1 MKGKS
6 QKAEGRS
13 PRAARSLIRLAA
25 LLAPRHD
32 RARLKEEWLAELA
45 VVATRGTGAAL
56 RFAVGAPKDAWS
68 MRAPTR
74 LLTAIGADVKYA
86 GRQLARRPA
95 YTLVVVACLVVGLVA
110 SVGMFSFITSIFY
123 GDKPGIAQRRELL
136 RINIGYDRAA
146 SFETLSNGQRVVAE
160 PLSYSDFEIIKD
172 LRTTPALEVVGAEG
186 GLLLTAAGNHGPVS
200 INGAFASGDF
210 FRTLRTIPEAGRFI
224 APADDAAEAAPV
236 AVVTEHF
243 WRTHL
248 DGRSD
253 AIGKPILVSGLS
265 FTVIGI
271 APPRFHGMR
280 TLDIGED
287 DSHGVQVWIP
297 LAHAPIWPTRI
308 SLTDPWLTT
317 ISRLRPGATTRDA
330 EGQLAAAAARISA
343 ADPALRA
350 NATAVI
356 RTMGIGPTSNFQ
368 VLLLVTAMLALPMI
382 VLAVGCA
389 NVANLQL
396 ARAAEQSRELAV
408 RLALGATRAQL
419 ARLLTIETLARV
431 AAAVVLSIFLVTA
444 LMRAIAPLF
453 PVFLTV
459 DWRVAVFAAGLA
471 VAVAL
476 ATGLMPAWLV
486 LRSTAASE
494 MKQSGRGGGLGHSRL
509 RNGLVVSQ
517 VALSLTLLVLAG
529 IFMRT
534 GQAMVSDAPPALRQ
548 QIVASF
554 NPAELRM
561 SPLDAR
567 QFADTVAA
575 RIAGDARVTHTAL
588 STEVGVRFG
597 LPSTPA
603 ANDKFAVALG
613 ITSSW
618 LDVMQLPL
626 LTGRRLTATDDQSV
640 AMISAHAAEIL
651 APGGSPLGLVVR
663 IDRPD
668 SAERQVRVIGVVAD
682 RPTRPTVERPDPA
695 IYTVLAAELT
705 GVFTLLAG
713 SATPEALRPDL
724 MSVIN
729 DVDPRIAWASI
740 RRGDMAFQ
748 DEAQEMQYAVYGA
761 GLAALVALV
770 LSATGLYAVM
780 SYTVQL
786 RRREIGVRVAIGAQ
800 PGRIVAMMLRQAF
813 RLVAIGI
820 AWGLALSVPMSLFM
834 RANFVAKVTAL
845 DPAVFAPTAALLL
858 IVGAIA
864 SAVPALR
871 ASRVDPITTLR
882 QD

>member
-1 MKGKS
+1 MTAIAG
-6 QKAEGRS
+6 
-13 PRAARSLIRLAA
+13 LIIHFSA
-25 LLAPRHD
+25 LLAPRHE
-32 RARLKEEWLAELA
+32 RARFKEEWLGELA
-45 VVATRGTGAAL
+45 VVTERGSAAAM
-56 RFAVGAPKDAWS
+56 RFAFGAPRDAWS
-68 MRAPTR
+68 LRAPMR
-74 LLTAIGADVKYA
+74 LFAALSGDFAFAA
-86 GRQLARRPA
+86 RQLARRPA
-95 YTLVVVACLVVGLVA
+95 YTFVVIGCLVVGLVA

-123 GDKPGIAQRRELL
+123 GDMPGISQRKELL
-136 RINIGYDRAA
+136 RINAGYDRAA
-146 SFETLSNGQRVVAE
+146 NYETRGDGTRVIAE
-160 PLSYSDFEIIKD
+160 PLSYSDFAIVKD
-172 LRTTPALEVVGAEG
+172 LTTTPALDVVAAEG

-200 INGAFASGDF
+200 VSGAFASGDF
-210 FRTLRTIPEAGRFI
+210 FRALRTSPVAGRFI
-224 APADDAAEAAPV
+224 APTDDVADAAPV
-236 AVVTEHF
+236 AVVTEYF

-297 LAHAPIWPTRI
+297 LAHAPMWPTNI
-308 SLTDPWLTT
+308 SPTNPWLTT
-317 ISRLRPGATTRDA
+317 ISRLKPGATTRDA

-343 ADPALRA
+343 ANPALRA
-350 NATAVI
+350 NTAMVI
-356 RTMGIGPTSNFQ
+356 RTMGNGPTSNFQ
-368 VLLLVTAMLALPMI
+368 VLLLVTAMLALPII

-431 AAAVVLSIFLVTA
+431 LVAVVVSMFLVNA
-444 LMRAIAPLF
+444 LIRAIAPLF

-459 DWRVAVFAAGLA
+459 DWLVAVFAIGLA
-471 VAVAL
+471 VVVAL

-486 LRSTAASE
+486 LRNTAASE
-494 MKQSGRGGGLGHSRL
+494 MKQSSRGGGNSHSRL

-529 IFMRT
+529 TFMRT
-534 GQAMVSDAPPALRQ
+534 AQAMVSDAPSALRQ
-548 QIVASF
+548 QIVATF

-561 SPLDAR
+561 SPVQAQ
-567 QFADTVAA
+567 QFADAVAS
-575 RIAGDARVTHTAL
+575 RVSSDSRVTGTAL
-588 STEVGVRFG
+588 SSVDGVRFG
-597 LPSTPA
+597 SPASPA
-603 ANDKFAVALG
+603 ASDKFAVAMR
-613 ITSSW
+613 ITPSW

-626 LTGRRLTATDDQSV
+626 LTGRRLTSNDDESA
-640 AMISAHAAEIL
+640 AMISAHAADIL
-651 APGGSPLGLVVR
+651 APGASPLGMVAR
-663 IDRPD
+663 IDG
-668 SAERQVRVIGVVAD
+668 ANGVERQVRVIGVVAD
-682 RPTRPTVERPDPA
+682 RPTRPTVERPEPS
-695 IYTVLAAELT
+695 IYTILPRELS
-705 GVFTLLAG
+705 GAFTLRLG
-713 SATPEALRPDL
+713 SANPEALRSDL

-761 GLAALVALV
+761 GLAALVALI

-780 SYTVQL
+780 SYTAQL
-786 RRREIGVRVAIGAQ
+786 RRREIGVRVAVGAQ
-800 PGRIVAMMLRQAF
+800 PGTIVAMMLRQAF
-813 RLVAIGI
+813 RLVGIGI
-820 AWGLALSVPMSLFM
+820 ACGLALSVPMAFFM
-834 RANFVAKVTAL
+834 HANFVAKVTAL
-845 DPAVFAPTAALLL
+845 YPAVFVPTAALLVV
-858 IVGAIA
+858 VGVIA
-864 SAVPALR
+864 SIVPSLR